1 MPNDKRLKT
10 LLALIVFGVAFALY
24 LATMAPTVSFWDCG
38 ELVGASNILGN
49 PHPPG
54 NPLFTL
60 LARVFILLAPFKEA
74 ATRVNLISALTSAL
88 TVMMCFLF
96 TVKLLDMVFD
106 RKLSSFTKFISAAI
120 GAALV
125 AFSDTFW
132 FSAVEA
138 EVYGTSMFLVM
149 CISWFSLDWYEK
161 RGTPKANRIL
171 LLIAYLGFL
180 GMGIHPFSFIT
191 IPVVGLFILFSDEN
205 HRKNWLGFVI
215 MIIVFVIASV
225 IAKGAGLDMFWAF
238 FGTLLLGAIVYASV
252 PDMTFDVPL
261 ALTGLGLF
269 SMVYDIGDFVFY
281 AIATLVIALI
291 SKFMAKTPEAKGRWH
306 LSVMLA
312 LVALIGFSSYIYV
325 PVRSKV
331 NPNIDENEPRDIK
344 EYLLPWTQTKPTN
357 AFKEYLERK
366 QYGSESMLNRAF
378 HRRATLLHQL
388 LIHPHMGYGGYMLS
402 QYFPW
407 KVGETRADENEPV
420 TRTGLIKHDF
430 DTLWTNLGA
439 HPGLQM
445 FLFLLFQFPFIYGG
459 YLVYKRNPHLGAY
472 LLILYAATSYGL
484 VFYMNFADG
493 SQMEMRDYD
502 YWKSQN
508 FNPQAKPENV
518 HIEVRDRDY
527 FFTPG
532 FIYMGILFG
541 VASAFLLN
549 KLAQRSLARGG
560 GGIPQGVGVALLAL
574 AIAVP
579 AYSNFK
585 EHNRHG
591 DYIPWDYAWNLLQ
604 SCRPNSIL
612 FTNGDNDTFPLWF
625 IQEVEGIRKDVRV
638 VNLSLVNTN
647 WYVKQLKTHE
657 PKLAIGFSE
666 DEIDK
671 LEPQPWRFKQAVG
684 FKVPNSA
691 ISVELEPRSYLKV
704 QDIMV
709 LHIVQN
715 NYPAHPIHFAV
726 TVSDDN
732 MMGLEKYLVM
742 EGMVYTLVE
751 EKKNKEI
758 DAPVTAHMV
767 DSIYRFRGLG
777 DPKLFV
783 DLNTEGLLTNYSA
796 TNFRLVMWAQEKLT
810 DIQRQLEDL
819 RKRPDPSDS
828 VKAAIAAKEA
838 EKSEKVAFAEKYL
851 ALNAHILP
859 REWRNNYYGAQL
871 YSAIKDF
878 PKAESYYKKGIKD
891 APNPR
896 LFGSNLAQ
904 LYIEQ
909 NKFPQAESLLNS
921 LKEGAPN
928 DFELWYGLSD
938 LYQKR
943 GDLRKAHDVL
953 AQWLKGNPSH
963 QYAAMVTQQLQF
975 LESQIKNGVAP
986 VPATDSGKPSAALPP
1001 GATLPGPAAAAK
1013 PSDAKSAAAKPANG
1027 VPGLGAEPAKAG
1039 KAEAKGNKKDT
1050 ALKGSSAT
1058 AGKS

>member
-1 MPNDKRLKT
+1 MLNEKQLKT
-10 LLALIVFGVAFALY
+10 VLALLIFGVAFAVY
-24 LATMAPTVSFWDCG
+24 LMTMAPTVSFWDCG

-54 NPLFTL
+54 NPLFTT
-60 LARVFILLAPFKEA
+60 LARVFIMVAPFKEA

-96 TVKLLDMVFD
+96 IVKLLAILFQGQA
-106 RKLSSFTKFISAAI
+106 KLSRFATYCSAAI

-125 AFSDTFW
+125 TFSDTFW

-138 EVYGTSMFLVM
+138 EVYGTSMLLVM
-149 CISWFSLDWYEK
+149 IISWLSLDWYEN

-171 LLIAYLGFL
+171 LMITYLGFL

-191 IPVVGLFILFSDEN
+191 IPAVGLFVVFSDDN
-205 HRKNWLGFVI
+205 HRKNWLGYVFLIGGFVLSTLI
-215 MIIVFVIASV
+215 LS
-225 IAKGAGLDMFWAF
+225 KGLKLDMIWAYMA
-238 FGTLLLGAIVYASV
+238 LLALGAIVYASV
-252 PDMTFDVPL
+252 PDMKFDLPL
-261 ALTGLGLF
+261 AVTGLGLF
-269 SMVYDIGDFVFY
+269 AIVYDIGDFIFY
-281 AIATLVIALI
+281 AIGTLVVAIIAKLL
-291 SKFMAKTPEAKGRWH
+291 ANTPEAKGRWNM
-306 LSVMLA
+306 SIMLC
-312 LVALIGFSSYIYV
+312 LVALLGFSSYAYV
-325 PVRSKV
+325 PLRSNV
-331 NPNIDENEPRDIK
+331 NPNIDENEPRT
-344 EYLLPWTQTKPTN
+344 WGT
-357 AFKEYLERK
+357 FKEYLERK
-366 QYGSESMLNRAF
+366 QYGSESMLSRAF
-378 HRRATLLHQL
+378 HRRGEFFHQIL
-388 LIHPHMGYGGYMLS
+388 VYPHMGYGGYMLS

-407 KVGETRADENEPV
+407 KVGETRADENESVVRKAPV
-420 TRTGLIKHDF
+420 KHEF
-430 DTLWTNLGA
+430 DTLWTNLGQ
-439 HPGLQM
+439 HPGWQM
-445 FLFLLFQFPFIYGG
+445 FLFLIFQAPFVYGG
-459 YLVYKRNPHLGAY
+459 YLAFKRNPHLGAY

-493 SQMEMRDYD
+493 TQMEMRDYD
-502 YWKSQN
+502 YWKHEN

-527 FFTPG
+527 FYTPG
-532 FIYMGILFG
+532 FMYMGILFG
-541 VASAFLLN
+541 VAAAFLLN
-549 KLAQRSLARGG
+549 KLGQGAGGTGG
-560 GGIPQGVGVALLAL
+560 GGRGSLPKGVGLALLAL
-574 AIAVP
+574 AVAVP
-579 AYSNFK
+579 AYSNYK

-591 DYIPWDYAWNLLQ
+591 DYIPWDYAYNLLM
-604 SCRPNSIL
+604 SCRPNSVL

-625 IQEVEGIRKDVRV
+625 IQEVEGVRKDVRV

-657 PKLAIGFSE
+657 PKLSIGFS
-666 DEIDK
+666 DEEINA

-691 ISVELEPRSYLKV
+691 ITVELEPRPYLKV

-715 NYPAHPIHFAV
+715 NYPKHPIHFAV

-742 EGMVYTLVE
+742 EGMVYTLTE

-758 DAPVTAHMV
+758 DAATTAHMV
-767 DSIYRFRGLG
+767 DDVYRFRGLG

-796 TNFRLVMWAQEKLT
+796 TNFRLVMWAQEKLS
-810 DIQRQLEDL
+810 DIEKQLEDL

-828 VKAAIAAKEA
+828 VKVAIAAKEA
-838 EKSEKVAFAEKYL
+838 EKKEKVAFAEKYL
-851 ALNAHILP
+851 ALNARILP

-871 YSAIKDF
+871 YAAVKDF
-878 PKAESYYKKGIKD
+878 PKAEAYYQRGIKD

-896 LFGSNLAQ
+896 LFGANLAQ

-909 NKFPQAESLLNS
+909 NKFPQAESLLNE
-921 LKEGAPN
+921 LKKTSPN

-953 AQWLKGNPSH
+953 AEWLKGNPSH
-963 QYAAMVTQQLQF
+963 QYASMVSQQLQF
-975 LESQIKNGVAP
+975 LESQIKNQSAP
-986 VPATDSGKPSAALPP
+986 ALPPGDSGKPSAAASVPGLP
-1001 GATLPGPAAAAK
+1001 ATAQASGSKPAVPKPGP
-1013 PSDAKSAAAKPANG
+1013 SG
-1027 VPGLGAEPAKAG
+1027 VPGLGADPAKAG
-1039 KAEAKGNKKDT
+1039 KAPKPTEAKGKEKDT
-1050 ALKGSSAT
+1050 ALKGSSAP

>member
-1 MPNDKRLKT
+1 MLNEKQLKT
-10 LLALIVFGVAFALY
+10 LLALLIFGVAFAVY
-24 LATMAPTVSFWDCG
+24 LVTMAPTVSFWDCG

-60 LARVFILLAPFKEA
+60 MARVFIMTAPFKEA
-74 ATRVNLISALTSAL
+74 ATRVNLISALTSAV

-96 TVKLLDMVFD
+96 SVKLFALVFQG
-106 RKLSSFTKFISAAI
+106 KLSRFATYCSAAI
-120 GAALV
+120 GSALV
-125 AFSDTFW
+125 LFSDTFW

-138 EVYGTSMFLVM
+138 EVYGTSMMLVM
-149 CISWFSLDWYEK
+149 TISWLSLDWYER

-171 LLIAYLGFL
+171 LLITYLGFL

-191 IPVVGLFILFSDEN
+191 IPAVGLFVVFSDDN
-205 HRKNWLGFVI
+205 HRKNWLGYVFLIGGFVL
-215 MIIVFVIASV
+215 ASV
-225 IAKGAGLDMFWAF
+225 VLIKGAKLDMVWAY
-238 FGTLLLGAIVYASV
+238 LSILVLGAIVYASV
-252 PDMTFDVPL
+252 PDMKFDLPL
-261 ALTGLGLF
+261 AVTGLGLF
-269 SMVYDIGDFVFY
+269 SIVYDIGDFIFY
-281 AIATLVIALI
+281 AAGTMVVAVIAKLL
-291 SKFMAKTPEAKGRWH
+291 AKNQEAKGRWNMAIM
-306 LSVMLA
+306 LS
-312 LVALIGFSSYIYV
+312 LVALLGFSSYAYV
-325 PVRSKV
+325 PLRSNV
-331 NPNIDENEPRDIK
+331 NPNIDENEPRTWDV
-344 EYLLPWTQTKPTN
+344 
-357 AFKEYLERK
+357 FKEYLERK
-366 QYGSESMLNRAF
+366 QYGSESMLARAF
-378 HRRATLLHQL
+378 HRRGEFLHQML
-388 LIHPHMGYGGYMLS
+388 VYPHMGYGGYMLS

-407 KVGETRADENEPV
+407 KVGETRADENESV
-420 TRTGLIKHDF
+420 TRNAPVKHEF
-430 DTLWTNLGA
+430 DTLWINLGQ
-439 HPGLQM
+439 HPGWQM
-445 FLFLLFQFPFIYGG
+445 FLFLLFQFPFVYGG

-493 SQMEMRDYD
+493 TQMEMRDYD
-502 YWKSQN
+502 YWKQQN
-508 FNPQAKPENV
+508 FSPQQKPENV

-527 FFTPG
+527 FYTPG

-549 KLAQRSLARGG
+549 KLSQRSGRGG
-560 GGIPQGVGVALLAL
+560 MLPRGVGLSLLAL
-574 AIAVP
+574 SIAVP

-591 DYIPWDYAWNLLQ
+591 DYIPWDYAYNLLM

-657 PKLAIGFSE
+657 PKLAIGFSD
-666 DEIDK
+666 DEIDH
-671 LEPQPWRFKQAVG
+671 LEPEPWRFKQNVA

-691 ISVELEPRSYLKV
+691 ITVELEPRPYLKV

-715 NYPAHPIHFAV
+715 NYPKHPIHFAV

-742 EGMVYTLVE
+742 EGMVYTLIE

-767 DSIYRFRGLG
+767 DDIYRFRGLG

-810 DIQRQLEDL
+810 EIQRQLEDL
-819 RKRPDPSDS
+819 RKQGGAAPSDS
-828 VKAAIAAKEA
+828 IKAALASKE
-838 EKSEKVAFAEKYL
+838 KDRDGKIAFAEKYL
-851 ALNAHILP
+851 QLNARILP

-871 YSAIKDF
+871 YAAIKDY
-878 PKAESYYKKGIKD
+878 PKAEAYYHKGIKD

-896 LFGSNLAQ
+896 LFGANLAQ

-921 LKEGAPN
+921 LKQSSPN

-953 AQWLKGNPSH
+953 AEWLKGNPSH
-963 QYAAMVTQQLQF
+963 QYASMVSQQLQF
-975 LESQIKNGVAP
+975 LETQIRNQSAP
-986 VPATDSGKPSAALPP
+986 PLPGSDSGKGPSAMQP
-1001 GATLPGPAAAAK
+1001 GA
-1013 PSDAKSAAAKPANG
+1013 PSPVPSG
-1027 VPGLGAEPAKAG
+1027 SVGGIPGLGKEPAKAEKMAKPE
-1039 KAEAKGNKKDT
+1039 KAKPGEAKAKGKDT
-1050 ALKGSSAT
+1050 AAKASSAN

>member
-1 MPNDKRLKT
+1 MPNEKKLKT
-10 LLALIVFGVAFALY
+10 VLALLVFGLAFAVY

-54 NPLFTL
+54 NPLFTT
-60 LARVFILLAPFKEA
+60 LARVFIMVAPFKEA

-96 TVKLLDMVFD
+96 LVKLFGILFQG
-106 RKLSSFTKFISAAI
+106 KLSRFATYCSAAI

-125 AFSDTFW
+125 TFSDTFW

-138 EVYGTSMFLVM
+138 EVYGTSMLLVM
-149 CISWFSLDWYEK
+149 IISWLSLDWYER

-171 LLIAYLGFL
+171 LLITYLGFL
-180 GMGIHPFSFIT
+180 GMGVHPFSFIT
-191 IPVVGLFILFSDEN
+191 IPAVGLFVVFSDDN
-205 HRKNWLGFVI
+205 HRKNWLGYVFLIGGFVLSA
-215 MIIVFVIASV
+215 IILG
-225 IAKGAGLDMFWAF
+225 KGMKLDMIWPYLAV
-238 FGTLLLGAIVYASV
+238 LVLGAIVYASV
-252 PDMTFDVPL
+252 PDMKFDLPL
-261 ALTGLGLF
+261 AVTGLGLF
-269 SMVYDIGDFVFY
+269 SIVYDIGDFIFF
-281 AIATLVIALI
+281 AAGTLAVAVV
-291 SKFMAKTPEAKGRWH
+291 AKLLAKGPEAKGRWNM
-306 LSVMLA
+306 SIMLC
-312 LVALIGFSSYIYV
+312 LVALLGFSSYAYV
-325 PVRSKV
+325 PIRSSV
-331 NPNIDENEPRDIK
+331 NPNIDENEPRTWD
-344 EYLLPWTQTKPTN
+344 T
-357 AFKEYLERK
+357 FKEYLERK
-366 QYGSESMLNRAF
+366 QYGSESMLARAF
-378 HRRATLLHQL
+378 HRRGTFIHQL
-388 LIHPHMGYGGYMLS
+388 LVHPHMGYGGYMLG

-407 KVGETRADENEPV
+407 KVGETRSDENEAVVRKFPF
-420 TRTGLIKHDF
+420 KHEF
-430 DTLWTNLGA
+430 DTLWTNIGQK
-439 HPGLQM
+439 PGLQM
-445 FLFLLFQFPFIYGG
+445 ALFLLFQFPFVYGG
-459 YLVYKRNPHLGAY
+459 YLAYKRNPHLGAY

-493 SQMEMRDYD
+493 SQMEMRDYE
-502 YWKSQN
+502 YWKQQN

-532 FIYMGILFG
+532 FMYMGLLFG

-549 KLAQRSLARGG
+549 KLGRRSGGSGG
-560 GGIPQGVGVALLAL
+560 GGFLPKGVGVALLAL
-574 AIAVP
+574 AVAIP
-579 AYSNFK
+579 AYSNYR
-585 EHNRHG
+585 EHNRRG
-591 DYIPWDYAWNLLQ
+591 DYIPWDYAYNLLM
-604 SCRPNSIL
+604 SCRPNSVL

-625 IQEVEGIRKDVRV
+625 IQEVEGVRKDVRV

-657 PKLAIGFSE
+657 PKLTVGFS
-666 DEIDK
+666 DEEINA
-671 LEPQPWRFKQAVG
+671 LEPQPWRFKQAVA

-691 ISVELEPRSYLKV
+691 ITVELEPRPYLKV

-715 NYPAHPIHFAV
+715 NYPRHPIHFAV

-742 EGMVYTLVE
+742 EGMVYTLTE
-751 EKKNKEI
+751 EKRNKDI
-758 DAPVTAHMV
+758 DAAATARMV
-767 DSIYRFRGLG
+767 DEVYRFRGLG

-810 DIQRQLEDL
+810 EIQRQLEDL
-819 RKRPDPSDS
+819 RKQGGAAPSDS
-828 VKAAIAAKEA
+828 VKSAIAAKER
-838 EKSEKVAFAEKYL
+838 ERDEKVAFAEKYL
-851 ALNAHILP
+851 QLNARILP

-878 PKAESYYKKGIKD
+878 PKAEGYYLKGIKD

-896 LFGSNLAQ
+896 LFGANLAQ

-909 NKFPQAESLLNS
+909 NKFPQAESLLTV
-921 LKEGAPN
+921 LKKTSPN

-953 AQWLKGNPSH
+953 AEWLKGNPSH
-963 QYAAMVTQQLQF
+963 QYASMVSQQLQF
-975 LESQIKNGVAP
+975 LEGQIRSQATPAP
-986 VPATDSGKPSAALPP
+986 RAPAGGASGGDSGKPAAGASAASA
-1001 GATLPGPAAAAK
+1001 GAPAASAGAPAEAAGGIPGPAKAEKAK
-1013 PSDAKSAAAKPANG
+1013 P
-1027 VPGLGAEPAKAG
+1027 
-1039 KAEAKGNKKDT
+1039 AEAKGRDKDT
-1050 ALKGSSAT
+1050 ALKGSSAP